1 MILKL
6 FCKQKVSGIV
16 KIDEGQRKSIS
27 NELVRSPKFLA
38 ILINNLNY
46 LVNMIDDRMLDCS
59 TSANDYAVSMAEL
72 MGQKKAYKHLL
83 MLLTEQPEKENQ
95 NDR

>member
-6 FCKQKVSGIV
+6 FSKQKISGIV
-16 KIDEGQRKSIS
+16 KIDDGQRKSIS
-27 NELVRSPKFLA
+27 NELVRNPKFLA
-38 ILINNLNY
+38 LLINNLTY
-46 LVNMIDDRMLDCS
+46 LVGLVDERMFDCV
-59 TSANDYAVSMAEL
+59 TSSQDYAVSMAEL